1 MSADLTERMLHLR
14 QIPVAAMLPAP
25 LVRTLAGAM
34 RPRTFRAGRKVV
46 EQGAPMDALL
56 LLTDGGLRLERD
68 GKPFGELRAPQTAG
82 FLSILARQEAP
93 WSAIADV
100 ETRALELETD
110 TLLDLFADHFE
121 LLEATVRY
129 LAERLWFE
137 FQELPEEMLGMPP
150 NDVGPVPNRTIDL
163 VEKVIFLRKTSGFA
177 TANVNALATMSR
189 QVEEARLPKGTE
201 LWRTGDRGDR
211 VFFVLAGS
219 IHCTTNDG
227 RTFRY
232 GAGTGVGGI
241 ESIADRPRWYTATAE
256 TDLVGLWGQPENL
269 LDLFEQQNRMA
280 MDFVSMLARAQ
291 SGLLARKAMLGQNP
305 LAVTRDAAKLGTVR
319 YGA

>member
-1 MSADLTERMLHLR
+1 MSADITERMLYLR
-14 QIPVAAMLPAP
+14 QIPVAAMLPAA

-34 RPRTFRAGRKVV
+34 RPRTLRLGRKFV
-46 EQGAPMDALL
+46 EQGEPIDALL
-56 LLTDGGLRLERD
+56 LLTDGGLRLERE
-68 GKPFGELRAPQTAG
+68 GKPFGAIRAPQTIG

-93 WSAIADV
+93 WTAVADV
-100 ETRALELETD
+100 ETRGYEIETD

-121 LLEATVRY
+121 LLEATLRY

-137 FQELPEEMLGMPP
+137 FQELPEQMLGIAPTDM
-150 NDVGPVPNRTIDL
+150 GAVPNRAIDL

-189 QVEEARLPKGTE
+189 QLDEVRLSAGTE
-201 LWRTGDRGDR
+201 LWKTGDRADR
-211 VFFVLAGS
+211 VFFVIDGTIRCVAA
-219 IHCTTNDG
+219 DG

-232 GAGTGVGGI
+232 GSGTGAGGI
-241 ESIADRPRWYTATAE
+241 EAIADRPRWYTAVAE
-256 TDLVGLWGQPENL
+256 TDLVGLWGHTENL

-280 MDFVSMLARAQ
+280 MDFIAMLSRAQ
-291 SGLLARKAMLGQNP
+291 AGLLARKATLGHNP
-305 LAVTRDAAKLGTVR
+305 LAVTREASKLGNVR

>member
-34 RPRTFRAGRKVV
+34 RPRRLRAGRKVV
-46 EQGAPMDALL
+46 EQGGAIDALL
-56 LLTDGGLRLERD
+56 LLTDGGLRLERE
-68 GKPFGELRAPQTAG
+68 GKPFGEIRAPQTLG

-100 ETRALELETD
+100 ETHALELETD
-110 TLLDLFADHFE
+110 PLLDLFADHFE

-137 FQELPEEMLGMPP
+137 FQELPEQMLGMPP
-150 NDVGPVPNRTIDL
+150 VDLGAIPDRRIDL
-163 VEKVIFLRKTSGFA
+163 VEKVIYLRKTSGFA
-177 TANVNALATMSR
+177 TANVNALASMSR
-189 QVEEARLPKGTE
+189 QVEEARLPADSV
-201 LWRTGDRGDR
+201 LWKTGDRADR
-211 VFFVLAGS
+211 VFFVLSGS
-219 IHCTTNDG
+219 IRCATTDG

-232 GAGTGVGGI
+232 GTGTGVGGI
-241 ESIADRPRWYTATAE
+241 EAIANRPRWYTATAE
-256 TDLVGLWGQPENL
+256 TDLVGLWGHTENL

-280 MDFVSMLARAQ
+280 MDFISMLARAQ
-291 SGLLARKAMLGQNP
+291 SGLLARKASLGQNP
-305 LAVTRDAAKLGTVR
+305 LAVTREANKLGAVR

>member
-14 QIPVAAMLPAP
+14 QIPVAAMLPPA
-25 LVRTLAGAM
+25 LVRTLAGAL
-34 RPRTFRAGRKVV
+34 RPRTLRAGRKAVQ
-46 EQGAPMDALL
+46 QGEAVDALL

-68 GKPFGELRAPQTAG
+68 GARFGEIRAPQTLG

-93 WSAIADV
+93 WTAVADV
-100 ETRALELETD
+100 ETRAYELETD

-137 FQELPEEMLGMPP
+137 FQKLPEQMLGMPDADFG
-150 NDVGPVPNRTIDL
+150 DVPERPIDL
-163 VEKVIFLRKTSGFA
+163 VEKVIYLRKTSGFA

-189 QVEEARLPKGTE
+189 QLEEARLAAGTV
-201 LWRTGDRGDR
+201 LWKSGDRADR
-211 VFFVLAGS
+211 VFFLLRGS
-219 IHCTTNDG
+219 IRCVAPDE

-232 GAGTGVGGI
+232 GPGTGVGGI
-241 ESIADRPRWYTATAE
+241 EAIADRPRWYTATADG
-256 TDLVGLWGQPENL
+256 DLVGLWGHTENL

-280 MDFVSMLARAQ
+280 MDFIAMLARAQ
-291 SGLLARKAMLGQNP
+291 SGLLARKATLGQNP
-305 LAVTRDAAKLGTVR
+305 LAVTREANKLGTVR

>member
-1 MSADLTERMLHLR
+1 MSADVTERMLYLR

-34 RPRTFRAGRKVV
+34 RPRKLRPGRKLV
-46 EQGAPMDALL
+46 EQGAPVDALM
-56 LLTDGGLRLERD
+56 LLTDGGLRLERE
-68 GKPFGELRAPQTAG
+68 GKPFGAIKAPQTLG

-93 WSAIADV
+93 WTAIADV
-100 ETRALELETD
+100 ETRGYEIETD

-121 LLEATVRY
+121 LLEATLRY

-137 FQELPEEMLGMPP
+137 FQELPEQMLGIAPVDM
-150 NDVGPVPNRTIDL
+150 GRVPNRPLDL

-189 QVEEARLPKGTE
+189 QLEEARLSAGSE
-201 LWRTGDRGDR
+201 LWKSGDGGDR
-211 VFFVLAGS
+211 VFFVIEGS
-219 IHCTTNDG
+219 IRCAAPDG
-227 RTFRY
+227 RSFRY
-232 GAGTGVGGI
+232 GTGTGVGGI
-241 ESIADRPRWYTATAE
+241 EAIAERPRWYTATAE
-256 TDLVGLWGQPENL
+256 SDLVGLWGHTENL

-291 SGLLARKAMLGQNP
+291 AGLLARKATLGQNP
-305 LAVTRDAAKLGTVR
+305 LAVTREANKLGSVR